1 MTTPTPS
8 PGASLGRVTSSP
20 RALAIWALLAWAALV
35 LFFAFLAW
43 IFPTSASAFTSRSA
57 GVFNDFAGLTTI
69 AVPVLAVL
77 LAVHVEPALPE
88 AKLVAFIA
96 LIEYAFALLFGVLT
110 FLIGLGAAFSNLD
123 DPDGAFYSF
132 GEALSGIRYLALGL
146 VQLALL
152 AIAMLVVYRAFTGL
166 GGRLPINPTSRPP
179 AAPPAA

>member
-20 RALAIWALLAWAALV
+20 RALAVWALLVWAALV
-35 LFFAFLAW
+35 LFFAFLLW
-43 IFPTSASAFTSRSA
+43 IFPTSVSAFPGRSQGA
-57 GVFNDFAGLTTI
+57 FGTFAGIITI
-69 AVPVLAVL
+69 AVPVLAML

-88 AKLVAFIA
+88 AKLVALIA

-110 FLIGLGAAFSNLD
+110 FLIGLGSAFSELD

-132 GEALSGIRYLALGL
+132 GEALAGIRYMVVGL

-166 GGRLPINPTSRPP
+166 GGRLPINTTKSPP
-179 AAPPAA
+179 AA